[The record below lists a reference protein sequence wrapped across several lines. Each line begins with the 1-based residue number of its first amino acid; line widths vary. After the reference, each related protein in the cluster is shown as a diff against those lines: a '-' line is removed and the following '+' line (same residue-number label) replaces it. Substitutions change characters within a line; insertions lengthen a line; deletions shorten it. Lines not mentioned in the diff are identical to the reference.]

1 MNITILNENL
11 VYRAGLL
18 AEHGLSVL
26 IEERGKRILFDTGQS
41 DAFMKNAARLG
52 VDLEGLD
59 AIVLSHGHYDHCGGL
74 RALET
79 LENLPPVYVRKNSFL
94 KKYTSGRQPGDFRDI
109 GIPWKRKDSRAEF
122 IYTEDIQEIWPGF
135 WLLGNIPYSPSGEE
149 KPSGFFCQPEGTEEM
164 APDYFEDEQFLAV
177 DSEEGLTLVMGCSHM
192 GIINCLIHVRQYFP
206 GRPIRCLLAGMH
218 LMNAS
223 KERIWKTIQGLETFQ
238 IGCLI
243 PVHCT
248 GMEGIMAMKQAFQE
262 RCMIGQCGMKIRL

>member
-1 MNITILNENL
+1 M
-11 VYRAGLL
+11 
-18 AEHGLSVL
+18 
-26 IEERGKRILFDTGQS
+26 
-41 DAFMKNAARLG
+41 
-52 VDLEGLD
+52 
-59 AIVLSHGHYDHCGGL
+59 
-74 RALET
+74 
-79 LENLPPVYVRKNSFL
+79 RKNSFL
-94 KKYTSGRQPGDFRDI
+94 KKYPAGRQPGDFRDI